1 MLKHYVEQHEGEDMD
16 KIEFGMRTLK
26 EARSAFER
34 QIAESVNI
42 QNKKKSNII
51 LNSKSEYNRC
61 ALPRLTAKIGNISID
76 EIDKKKKEE
85 KEKERQWALKVRD
98 LKVTKSRNKRDNM
111 SKMTMPAEKRRK
123 VDIMNYVRMTD
134 DEEGKEDE
142 E

>member
-98 LKVTKSRNKRDNM
+98 LKVAKSRSR
-111 SKMTMPAEKRRK
+111 
-123 VDIMNYVRMTD
+123 
-134 DEEGKEDE
+134 
-142 E
+142 